1 MPKPSLEHIFKELLH
16 IKPSFWARKRLRIRL
31 WYKFMTMRIEQSFL
45 ATFLPK
51 LATVSFAL
59 FMMVSAGWTSVY
71 AYQSDHITSDNILYP
86 IKVIGENI
94 MLQLADT
101 PSAKAEIYLS
111 FAEKRAREVKLQV
124 ETQKTIDTN
133 TVVAIDNNN
142 KKAIIAAQNISDTT
156 EKKVIEKKIV
166 AASQEQVR
174 TLRQV
179 KAEAIK
185 IVAEKQDIPLQSLSN
200 EDIALG
206 SGGSTTNSNSADS
219 IDLPQSSA
227 SEQIIA
233 NSPELTAVDK
243 VLTNTKLFIDT
254 PVQDS
259 RKSELPLTST
269 GTNML
274 EPQQEPVSLSSP
286 QP

>member
-1 MPKPSLEHIFKELLH
+1 MLKPSLEHIFKELSH

-94 MLQLADT
+94 MLRLAYT

-142 KKAIIAAQNISDTT
+142 KQAIIAAQSISDSS

-185 IVAEKQDIPLQSLSN
+185 IVAEKQDISLQSLSN

-206 SGGSTTNSNSADS
+206 SGGSTTNNDSADS

-269 GTNML
+269 GTSML
-274 EPQQEPVSLSSP
+274 APQQESVSLSSP

>member
-1 MPKPSLEHIFKELLH
+1 MPKPSLEHIFKELSH

-31 WYKFMTMRIEQSFL
+31 WYKFMAMRVEQSFL

-51 LATVSFAL
+51 LATVSVAL

-94 MLQLADT
+94 MLRLADT

-142 KKAIIAAQNISDTT
+142 KQAIIAAQSISDST

-185 IVAEKQDIPLQSLSN
+185 IVAEKQDISLQSLSN

-206 SGGSTTNSNSADS
+206 SGGSTTNNDSADS

-269 GTNML
+269 GASML
-274 EPQQEPVSLSSP
+274 VPQQESVSLSSP

>member
-1 MPKPSLEHIFKELLH
+1 MPKPSLEHIFKELSH
-16 IKPSFWARKRLRIRL
+16 IKPSIWARKRLRIRL
-31 WYKFMTMRIEQSFL
+31 WCKFMAMRMEESFI
-45 ATFLPK
+45 ATFIPK
-51 LATVSFAL
+51 LATISVAL
-59 FMMVSAGWTSVY
+59 FMLASAGWTSVY
-71 AYQSDHITSDNILYP
+71 AYQSDHITSNNILYP

-94 MLQLADT
+94 MLRLADT
-101 PSAKAEIYLS
+101 PTAKAEIYLS

-142 KKAIIAAQNISDTT
+142 KQAIIAAQNISDTT

-185 IVAEKQDIPLQSLSN
+185 IVAEKQDISLQSLSN

-206 SGGSTTNSNSADS
+206 SGGSTTNNASANS

-233 NSPELTAVDK
+233 NSPEIKAVDK
-243 VLTNTKLFIDT
+243 VLSSTKLFIDT

-259 RKSELPLTST
+259 RKFELPLTST
-269 GTNML
+269 GTSML
-274 EPQQEPVSLSSP
+274 APQQESVSLSSP